1 MQQVCSKWDLIRWTL
16 HPAVT
21 KNTNGVTFHQPNCS
35 KGTKLVSGFFYPNWR
50 KLSCTNFNIICI
62 SAGALFLKTKTD
74 NNKKTKTIQK
84 VLILPNTA
92 QMLQVTQNI
101 GNLTN
106 CHHFNAWL
114 ATEETTGTHILLF
127 DTTLFWYYTIWKGV
141 GSFRNISTQLRDICL
156 KLEVKHTGCDQTLML
171 AWKLLGANISLWVN
185 EYVVLPRNMA

>member
-1 MQQVCSKWDLIRWTL
+1 MNFASSCHKKYKWSDFSSAKLQQRDKACFGI
-16 HPAVT
+16 
-21 KNTNGVTFHQPNCS
+21 
-35 KGTKLVSGFFYPNWR
+35 FYPNWR
-50 KLSCTNFNIICI
+50 KLLCTNFNIICI

-92 QMLQVTQNI
+92 QMLQVTQNV

-114 ATEETTGTHILLF
+114 ATEETTGSLILLF

-141 GSFRNISTQLRDICL
+141 GSFRNISTHLRDICL
-156 KLEVKHTGCDQTLML
+156 KLEVKRTGCDQTLML